1 MSSLLI
7 KNVNIIDPNSDF
19 NNSKKDILLKN
30 GLIVKIEDNIE
41 VNNLDTVQ
49 EENLH
54 VCPGLFDF
62 SVDFPDPG
70 NEQKETL
77 ESGLFS
83 SKSGGFTGVGLQ
95 PTYKPARD
103 KKSEILFCKNTTKDF
118 GIDVVPFGAISKE
131 LKGEQL
137 AEMFDMYN
145 AGALAFS
152 DNMQPVHNSGLFSRA
167 LLYAKNFNGLIISF
181 PYEEKIS
188 PNGLI
193 NEGVVSTKLG
203 LEGIPDLSE
212 ELMVNRDILINK
224 YQKGRLHFNILS
236 SKKSL
241 KQIEVAKK
249 TQNNLSCGTSIFH
262 LLFDDEIIDQF
273 DNRFKILPPFRTKE
287 DRNALLEGVKNGTI
301 DVITSYHQPNEKE
314 ITNVEFSLSPFGTIG
329 TQVCFPLA
337 LTYLKEYIG
346 LEKIVQCMSINPRTI
361 LQYEVPIIKEGYE
374 ANMTLFDP
382 DKKWIYDKKNNTSM
396 SENTGLF
403 GSELNGFVHGT
414 IHKSNY
420 HKNLLKY

>member
-30 GLIVKIEDNIE
+30 GLIVKIEDNIQ

-70 NEQKETL
+70 NEQRETL

-103 KKSEILFCKNTTKDF
+103 KKSEILFCKNTTKDL

-152 DNMQPVHNSGLFSRA
+152 DNMRPVHNSGLFSRA

-212 ELMVNRDILINK
+212 ELMVNRDLLINR
-224 YQKGRLHFNILS
+224 YHEGRLHFNILS

-262 LLFDDEIIDQF
+262 LLFDDEIINQF

-314 ITNVEFSLSPFGTIG
+314 ITNVEFSLSPFGSIG

-420 HKNLLKY
+420 HKNLLK

>member
-7 KNVNIIDPNSDF
+7 KNVNVIDPNSEY

-30 GLIVKIEDNIE
+30 GLIEKIEDNIE
-41 VNNLDTVQ
+41 VNNSETIQQD
-49 EENLH
+49 NLH
-54 VCPGLFDF
+54 ACPGLFDF
-62 SVDFPDPG
+62 SVDFPEPG
-70 NEQKETL
+70 NEQRETL

-95 PTYKPARD
+95 PTYQPARD

-118 GIDVVPFGAISKE
+118 GIDVIPFGAISKE

-137 AEMFDMYN
+137 AEMFDMYSV
-145 AGALAFS
+145 GALAFS
-152 DNMQPVHNSGLFSRA
+152 DNMRPVHNSGLFSRA

-188 PNGLI
+188 PDGLI
-193 NEGVVSTKLG
+193 NEGVISTKLG
-203 LEGIPDLSE
+203 LEGIPDLCE
-212 ELMVNRDILINK
+212 EIMVNRDLLINK
-224 YQKGRLHFNILS
+224 YHEGRLHFNILS
-236 SKKSL
+236 SKKSIE
-241 KQIEVAKK
+241 QIKIAKK

-262 LLFDDEIIDQF
+262 LLFDDEIINQF
-273 DNRFKILPPFRTKE
+273 DNRFKILPPFRTKK

-314 ITNVEFSLSPFGTIG
+314 TTNVEFSLSPFGSIG

-361 LQYEVPIIKEGYE
+361 LQYEVPIIKEGYR
-374 ANMTLFDP
+374 ANMTLFNP
-382 DKKWIYDKKNNTSM
+382 DKKWTYDKKNNTSM

-403 GSELNGFVHGT
+403 GTELNGFVHGT
-414 IHKSNY
+414 IYESNY
-420 HKNLLKY
+420 HKNLLK

>member
-7 KNVNIIDPNSDF
+7 KNVNVIDPNSEY

-30 GLIVKIEDNIE
+30 GLIKKIEDNIE
-41 VNNLDTVQ
+41 VNNSEIVQ
-49 EENLH
+49 EDNLH

-62 SVDFPDPG
+62 SVDFPEPG
-70 NEQKETL
+70 NEQRETL

-95 PTYKPARD
+95 PTYQPARD

-137 AEMFDMYN
+137 AEMFDMYSV
-145 AGALAFS
+145 GALAFS
-152 DNMQPVHNSGLFSRA
+152 DNMRPVHNSGLFSRA

-193 NEGVVSTKLG
+193 NEGVISTKLG

-212 ELMVNRDILINK
+212 EIMVNRDLLINK
-224 YQKGRLHFNILS
+224 YHEGRLHFNILS
-236 SKKSL
+236 SKKSIE
-241 KQIEVAKK
+241 QIKIAKK

-262 LLFDDEIIDQF
+262 LIFDDEIINQF
-273 DNRFKILPPFRTKE
+273 DNRFKILPPFRTKK

-314 ITNVEFSLSPFGTIG
+314 TTNVEFSLSPFGSIG

-346 LEKIVQCMSINPRTI
+346 LEKIVQCMAINPRTI
-361 LQYEVPIIKEGYE
+361 LQHEVHIIKEGFR
-374 ANMTLFDP
+374 ANMTLFNP
-382 DKKWIYDKKNNTSM
+382 DKKWTYDKKNNTSM

-403 GSELNGFVHGT
+403 GTELNGFVHGT
-414 IHKSNY
+414 IYESNY
-420 HKNLLKY
+420 HKNLLK

>member
-152 DNMQPVHNSGLFSRA
+152 DNMRPVHNSGLFSRA

-212 ELMVNRDILINK
+212 ELMVNRDILINR

-314 ITNVEFSLSPFGTIG
+314 ITNVEFSLSPFGSIG

-420 HKNLLKY
+420 HKNLLK

>member
-30 GLIVKIEDNIE
+30 GLIVKIEDNIQ

-70 NEQKETL
+70 NEQRETL

-103 KKSEILFCKNTTKDF
+103 KKSEILFCKNTTKDL

-152 DNMQPVHNSGLFSRA
+152 DNMRPVHNSGLFSRA

-212 ELMVNRDILINK
+212 ELMVNRDLLINR
-224 YQKGRLHFNILS
+224 YHEGRLHFNILS

-314 ITNVEFSLSPFGTIG
+314 ITNVEFSLSPFGSIG

-382 DKKWIYDKKNNTSM
+382 DKKWTYDKKNNTSM

-420 HKNLLKY
+420 HKNLLK

>member
-30 GLIVKIEDNIE
+30 GLIVKIEDNIQ
-41 VNNLDTVQ
+41 VNNLDTIQ

-70 NEQKETL
+70 NEQRETL

-152 DNMQPVHNSGLFSRA
+152 DNMRPVQNSGLLSRA

-212 ELMVNRDILINK
+212 ELMVNRDLLINR
-224 YQKGRLHFNILS
+224 YHEGRLHFNILS

-314 ITNVEFSLSPFGTIG
+314 ITNVEFSLSPFGSIG

-420 HKNLLKY
+420 HKNLLK

>member
-1 MSSLLI
+1 MSLLLI
-7 KNVNIIDPNSDF
+7 KNVNIIDPNSEF
-19 NNSKKDILLKN
+19 NSSKKDILIKN
-30 GLIVKIEDNIE
+30 GLIEKIE
-41 VNNLDTVQ
+41 VNIEANNFETVR

-62 SVDFPDPG
+62 SVDFPEPG
-70 NEQKETL
+70 NEQRETL
-77 ESGLFS
+77 KSGLFS

-95 PTYKPARD
+95 PTYQPARD

-118 GIDVVPFGAISKE
+118 GIDVIPFGAISKD

-145 AGALAFS
+145 AGALAFT
-152 DNMQPVHNSGLFSRA
+152 DNMRPVHNSGLFSRA

-181 PYEEKIS
+181 PFEEKIS

-212 ELMVNRDILINK
+212 EIMVNRDLLINR
-224 YQKGRLHFNILS
+224 YHGGRLHFNILS

-262 LLFDDEIIDQF
+262 LLFDDEIINQF

-287 DRNALLEGVKNGTI
+287 DRNALLEGVKNGMI

-314 ITNVEFSLSPFGTIG
+314 ITNVEFSLSPFGSIG

-382 DKKWIYDKKNNTSM
+382 DKKWTYDKNNNTSM

-403 GSELNGFVHGT
+403 GTELNGFVHGT
-414 IHKSNY
+414 VHKSNY
-420 HKNLLKY
+420 HKNLLK

>member
-7 KNVNIIDPNSDF
+7 KNVNVIDPNSEY

-30 GLIVKIEDNIE
+30 GLIEKIEDNIE
-41 VNNLDTVQ
+41 VNNSETIQQD
-49 EENLH
+49 NLH
-54 VCPGLFDF
+54 ACPGLFDF
-62 SVDFPDPG
+62 SVDFPEPG
-70 NEQKETL
+70 NEQRETL

-95 PTYKPARD
+95 PTYQPARD

-118 GIDVVPFGAISKE
+118 GIDVIPFGAISKE

-137 AEMFDMYN
+137 AEMFDMYSV
-145 AGALAFS
+145 GALAFS
-152 DNMQPVHNSGLFSRA
+152 DNMRPVHNSGLFSRA

-188 PNGLI
+188 PDGLI
-193 NEGVVSTKLG
+193 NEGVISTKLG
-203 LEGIPDLSE
+203 LEGIPDLCE
-212 ELMVNRDILINK
+212 EIMVNRDLLINK
-224 YQKGRLHFNILS
+224 YHEGRLHFNILS
-236 SKKSL
+236 SKKSIE
-241 KQIEVAKK
+241 QIKIAKK

-262 LLFDDEIIDQF
+262 LLFDDEIINQF
-273 DNRFKILPPFRTKE
+273 DNRFKILPPFRTKK

-314 ITNVEFSLSPFGTIG
+314 TTNVEFSLSPFGSIG

-361 LQYEVPIIKEGYE
+361 LQYEVPIIKEGYR
-374 ANMTLFDP
+374 ANMTLFNP
-382 DKKWIYDKKNNTSM
+382 DKKWTYDKKNNTSM

-403 GSELNGFVHGT
+403 GTELIGFVYGT
-414 IHKSNY
+414 IHESNY
-420 HKNLLKY
+420 HKNLLK

>member
-30 GLIVKIEDNIE
+30 GLIVKIEDNIQ

-70 NEQKETL
+70 NEQRETL

-103 KKSEILFCKNTTKDF
+103 KKSEILFCKNTTKDL

-152 DNMQPVHNSGLFSRA
+152 DNMRPVHNSGLFSRA

-212 ELMVNRDILINK
+212 ELMVNRDLLINR
-224 YQKGRLHFNILS
+224 YHEGRLHFNILS

-314 ITNVEFSLSPFGTIG
+314 ITNVEFSLSPFGSIG

-374 ANMTLFDP
+374 ANMTLFNP

-420 HKNLLKY
+420 HKNLLK

>member
-30 GLIVKIEDNIE
+30 GLIVKIEDNIQ

-70 NEQKETL
+70 NEQRETL

-103 KKSEILFCKNTTKDF
+103 KKSEILFCKNTTKDL

-152 DNMQPVHNSGLFSRA
+152 DNMRPVHNSGLLSRA

-193 NEGVVSTKLG
+193 NEGIVSTKLG

-212 ELMVNRDILINK
+212 ELMVNRDLLINR
-224 YQKGRLHFNILS
+224 YHEGR
-236 SKKSL
+236 
-241 KQIEVAKK
+241 
-249 TQNNLSCGTSIFH
+249 
-262 LLFDDEIIDQF
+262 
-273 DNRFKILPPFRTKE
+273 
-287 DRNALLEGVKNGTI
+287 
-301 DVITSYHQPNEKE
+301 
-314 ITNVEFSLSPFGTIG
+314 
-329 TQVCFPLA
+329 
-337 LTYLKEYIG
+337 
-346 LEKIVQCMSINPRTI
+346 
-361 LQYEVPIIKEGYE
+361 
-374 ANMTLFDP
+374 
-382 DKKWIYDKKNNTSM
+382 
-396 SENTGLF
+396 
-403 GSELNGFVHGT
+403 
-414 IHKSNY
+414 
-420 HKNLLKY
+420 

>member
-41 VNNLDTVQ
+41 VNNLETVQ

-62 SVDFPDPG
+62 SVDFPEPG
-70 NEQKETL
+70 NEQRETL

-95 PTYKPARD
+95 PTYQPARD
-103 KKSEILFCKNTTKDF
+103 KKSEILFCKNTTKNF
-118 GIDVVPFGAISKE
+118 GIDVVPFGAISKD

-152 DNMQPVHNSGLFSRA
+152 DNMRPIHNSGLFSRA

-212 ELMVNRDILINK
+212 ELMVNRDLLINR
-224 YQKGRLHFNILS
+224 YHEGRLHFNILS

-262 LLFDDEIIDQF
+262 LLFDDEIINQF

-314 ITNVEFSLSPFGTIG
+314 ITNVEFSLSPFGSIG

-382 DKKWIYDKKNNTSM
+382 DKKWTYDKNNNTSM

-403 GSELNGFVHGT
+403 GTELNGFVHGT
-414 IHKSNY
+414 VHKSNY
-420 HKNLLKY
+420 HKNLLK

>member
-30 GLIVKIEDNIE
+30 GLIVKIEDNIQ

-70 NEQKETL
+70 NEQRETL

-103 KKSEILFCKNTTKDF
+103 KKSEVLFCKNTTKDF

-145 AGALAFS
+145 AGVLAFS
-152 DNMQPVHNSGLFSRA
+152 DNMRPVHNSGLFSRA

-212 ELMVNRDILINK
+212 ELMVNRDILINR

-314 ITNVEFSLSPFGTIG
+314 ITNVEFSLSPFGSIG

-361 LQYEVPIIKEGYE
+361 LQHEVPIIKEGYE

-403 GSELNGFVHGT
+403 GTELNGFVHGT

-420 HKNLLKY
+420 HKNLLK

>member
-30 GLIVKIEDNIE
+30 GLIVKIEDNIQ
-41 VNNLDTVQ
+41 VNNLDTIQ

-70 NEQKETL
+70 NEQRETL

-152 DNMQPVHNSGLFSRA
+152 DNMRPVQNSGLLSRA

-212 ELMVNRDILINK
+212 ELMVNRDLLINR
-224 YQKGRLHFNILS
+224 YHEGRLHFNILS

-314 ITNVEFSLSPFGTIG
+314 ITNVEFSLSPFGSIG

-382 DKKWIYDKKNNTSM
+382 DKKWTYDKNNNTSM

-403 GSELNGFVHGT
+403 GTELNGFVHGT

-420 HKNLLKY
+420 HKNLLK

>member
-30 GLIVKIEDNIE
+30 GLIVKIEDNIQ
-41 VNNLDTVQ
+41 VNNLDTIQ

-70 NEQKETL
+70 NEQRETL

-152 DNMQPVHNSGLFSRA
+152 DNMRPVQNSGLLSRA

-212 ELMVNRDILINK
+212 ELMVNRDLLINR
-224 YQKGRLHFNILS
+224 YHEGRLHFNILS

-262 LLFDDEIIDQF
+262 LLFDDEIINQF
-273 DNRFKILPPFRTKE
+273 DNSFKILPPFRTKE

-314 ITNVEFSLSPFGTIG
+314 ITNVEFSLSPFGSIG

-382 DKKWIYDKKNNTSM
+382 DKKWTYDKNNNTSM

-403 GSELNGFVHGT
+403 GTELNGFVHGT

-420 HKNLLKY
+420 HKNLLK

>member
-30 GLIVKIEDNIE
+30 GLIVKIEDNIQ

-70 NEQKETL
+70 NEQRETL

-103 KKSEILFCKNTTKDF
+103 KKSEILFCKNTTKDL

-152 DNMQPVHNSGLFSRA
+152 DNMRPVHNSGLFSRA

-212 ELMVNRDILINK
+212 ELMVNRDLLINR
-224 YQKGRLHFNILS
+224 YHEGRLHFNILS

-314 ITNVEFSLSPFGTIG
+314 ITNVEFSLSPFGSIG

-420 HKNLLKY
+420 HKNLLK

>member
-30 GLIVKIEDNIE
+30 GLIVKIEDNIQ

-70 NEQKETL
+70 NEQRETL

-152 DNMQPVHNSGLFSRA
+152 DNMRPVQNSGLLSRA

-212 ELMVNRDILINK
+212 ELMVNRDLLINR
-224 YQKGRLHFNILS
+224 YHEGRLHFNILS

-262 LLFDDEIIDQF
+262 LLFDDEIINQF
-273 DNRFKILPPFRTKE
+273 DNSFKILPPFRTKE

-314 ITNVEFSLSPFGTIG
+314 ITNVEFSLSPFGSIG

-382 DKKWIYDKKNNTSM
+382 DKKWTYDKNNNTSM

-403 GSELNGFVHGT
+403 GTELNGFVHGT

-420 HKNLLKY
+420 HKNLLK